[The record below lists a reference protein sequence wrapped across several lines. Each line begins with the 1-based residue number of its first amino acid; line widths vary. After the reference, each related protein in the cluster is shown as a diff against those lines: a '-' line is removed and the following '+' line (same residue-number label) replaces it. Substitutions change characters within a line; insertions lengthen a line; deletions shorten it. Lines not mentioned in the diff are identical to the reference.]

1 VFPKIPRVWNRSVNF
16 DFFNEYKA
24 QLSFLNK
31 ATLFV
36 SREMEAINRSRNG
49 GKKSDKKKNQIE
61 KDSKS

>member
-1 VFPKIPRVWNRSVNF
+1 MFPKIPRVWNRSVNF
-16 DFFNEYKA
+16 DFLNEYKA

-49 GKKSDKKKNQIE
+49 KKNQI
-61 KDSKS
+61 KKIRLKNILNHN